1 MIGATGCCCR
11 KLMIDEWLFRA
22 CKATNKS
29 YGLLSYVCNIE
40 TRLPRRLRIVAQRTA
55 VILFP
60 EREFGGAGV
69 TIPIRMASSALHGTR
84 AEARPYVAPIRRV
97 EVSIVVV
104 N

>member
-1 MIGATGCCCR
+1 
-11 KLMIDEWLFRA
+11 MIDEWLFRA

-69 TIPIRMASSALHGTR
+69 TIPIRMASSRYTAHVRKPAHTS
-84 AEARPYVAPIRRV
+84 RRSGV
-97 EVSIVVV
+97 
-104 N
+104 

>member
-40 TRLPRRLRIVAQRTA
+40 TRLPSRLRIFAQRTA

-60 EREFGGAGV
+60 EREFGGAGGAIS
-69 TIPIRMASSALHGTR
+69 IPMASSRYTAHRREPPPTS
-84 AEARPYVAPIRRV
+84 RPSRV
-97 EVSIVVV
+97 EKFR
-104 N
+104 